1 MQCLD
6 ALAALAACDKVI
18 YPNVFRLLQLL
29 ATHPMSS
36 ASNERSFST
45 LKRIETY
52 LRNSVG
58 EARLN
63 GLAMLSIH
71 RDIDIDV
78 QTMIAIDDLNC

>member
-1 MQCLD
+1 MG
-6 ALAALAACDKVI
+6 ALAACDRVI

-29 ATHPMSS
+29 ATHPVSS
-36 ASNERSFST
+36 AINERSFSS

-63 GLAMLSIH
+63 GLAMLSI
-71 RDIDIDV
+71 RRDIDV
-78 QTMIAIDDLNC
+78 QIVIDDLNC

>member
-1 MQCLD
+1 MSDLSTVKGE
-6 ALAALAACDKVI
+6 LKLFHK
-18 YPNVFRLLQLL
+18 RLL

-36 ASNERSFST
+36 ASNERSFSN

-71 RDIDIDV
+71 RDIDVDLQTVITID
-78 QTMIAIDDLNC
+78 DDLNC

>member
-1 MQCLD
+1 MD
-6 ALAALAACDKVI
+6 ALAVLAACEKVI

-36 ASNERSFST
+36 ASNERSFLT
-45 LKRIETY
+45 LKRKETY
-52 LRNSVG
+52 LRNSVC

-71 RDIDIDV
+71 RDIEVDV
-78 QTMIAIDDLNC
+78 QTVIAIDDLNC

>member
-1 MQCLD
+1 MD
-6 ALAALAACDKVI
+6 ALAVLAACKKVI

-63 GLAMLSIH
+63 GLAMLSIY

-78 QTMIAIDDLNC
+78 QTMIAIDDLGC